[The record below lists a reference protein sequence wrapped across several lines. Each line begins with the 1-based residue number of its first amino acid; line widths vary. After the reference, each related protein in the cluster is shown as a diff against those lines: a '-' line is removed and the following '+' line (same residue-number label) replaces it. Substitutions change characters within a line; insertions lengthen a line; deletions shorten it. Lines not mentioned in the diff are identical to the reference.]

1 MKNTIIKVLTLTNNE
16 KTILKKIIGG
26 NRITDTQISQDM
38 SISQQAVYQ
47 IRKKLEDVGI
57 IKGYMPIIDFK
68 KLGINVFYYVGLEIL
83 PEMWEQFSEAELESR
98 IFKIP
103 YIYHAARIPSSDIS
117 YILVFGF
124 KDLEKTEE
132 FSYKLKIYLSH
143 QIRVVWS
150 YTSSVNNF
158 RLYDNLSF
166 IQNALDEDK
175 NRMKDLVETIKRK

>member
-1 MKNTIIKVLTLTNNE
+1 MKSTTIKTLTLTNNE
-16 KTILKKIIGG
+16 RTILKKIICG
-26 NRITDTQISQDM
+26 NRISDTHISQEM
-38 SISQQAVYQ
+38 GISQQAVYQ
-47 IRKKLEDVGI
+47 IRKKMEDIGI

-68 KLGINVFYYVGLEIL
+68 KLGINIFYYVGVEIL
-83 PEMWEQFSEAELESR
+83 PEMWDQFSEAELETR

-103 YIYHAARIPSSDIS
+103 YIYHAARVPSSDIS
-117 YILVFGF
+117 YILIFGF

-166 IQNALDEDK
+166 LQYAIEEDK
-175 NRMKDLVETIKRK
+175 NRMKDLVETIKKK